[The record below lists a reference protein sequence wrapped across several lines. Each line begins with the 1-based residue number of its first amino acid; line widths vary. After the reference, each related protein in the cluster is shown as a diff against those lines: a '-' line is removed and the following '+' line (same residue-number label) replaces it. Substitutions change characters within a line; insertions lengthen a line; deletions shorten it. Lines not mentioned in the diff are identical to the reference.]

1 MQVSLKKHLQ
11 SNTVKQFLSYFCVG
25 GVSAIVEWVL
35 FVLLANLLKIDYLVA
50 TCLAFVFS
58 TTTNWFLG
66 RRWTFKSN
74 NKYTGK
80 EIIEI
85 ELIFL
90 VSGIGLLFNL
100 GLMYL
105 FVSVLRMDTPVLKA
119 ISKIISTGIVFIW
132 NFLIRKLVIY
142 RNQSQTAK
150 GDLGE

>member
-1 MQVSLKKHLQ
+1 MQISINKLLQ
-11 SNTVKQFLSYFCVG
+11 SNTVRQFLSYFCVG
-25 GVSAIVEWVL
+25 GASAIVEWIMFIL
-35 FVLLANLLKIDYLVA
+35 FANVLKINYLLA

-58 TTTNWFLG
+58 TTTNWLLG
-66 RRWTFKSN
+66 RSWTFRSSKR
-74 NKYTGK
+74 YIGRGIV
-80 EIIEI
+80 EIV
-85 ELIFL
+85 LIFL
-90 VSGIGLLFNL
+90 VSGIGLIFNL